1 MSEELEIEYI
11 EMGESEEDK
20 PASSAEPG
28 AVDEAPENLTPDKYL
43 VWRMNRWRG
52 EFAVFYRAV
61 LGEFFATAMFVFM
74 ILSAV
79 IHFSRSQ
86 DLHNTTHIINP
97 VVGGVST
104 AFAAC
109 VVAYSFADISGAHF
123 NPAVT
128 FATVVTF
135 KMSIVKGFCYMVSQC
150 AGATFACL
158 TIALIFPAH
167 ITDLKKVVVKPVED
181 VYLYQAFFS
190 EVILTFIFVYVVF
203 AVAFDTIERKKLSA
217 DQKVVG
223 RKLTVYNVS
232 GKSKAGFA
240 PLAIGFA
247 LGALVLA
254 SGTISGGAFNPAR
267 AWGPALVTG
276 IWTNHW
282 LYWIG
287 DFTGAFLA
295 AWLQKIFSKP
305 WQRIPEFKNPKQ
317 VCKWVWQEQ
326 WQFQTDYKKFIIS
339 WLV

>member
-167 ITDLKKVVVKPVED
+167 ITDLKK
-181 VYLYQAFFS
+181 
-190 EVILTFIFVYVVF
+190 
-203 AVAFDTIERKKLSA
+203 
-217 DQKVVG
+217 
-223 RKLTVYNVS
+223 
-232 GKSKAGFA
+232 
-240 PLAIGFA
+240 
-247 LGALVLA
+247 
-254 SGTISGGAFNPAR
+254 SGGETCRGCISLSSFLF
-267 AWGPALVTG
+267 GSDS
-276 IWTNHW
+276 
-282 LYWIG
+282 
-287 DFTGAFLA
+287 DFHLC
-295 AWLQKIFSKP
+295 LCCLCSCIRYNREKKIICRSEGG
-305 WQRIPEFKNPKQ
+305 R
-317 VCKWVWQEQ
+317 QEA
-326 WQFQTDYKKFIIS
+326 YR
-339 WLV
+339 V